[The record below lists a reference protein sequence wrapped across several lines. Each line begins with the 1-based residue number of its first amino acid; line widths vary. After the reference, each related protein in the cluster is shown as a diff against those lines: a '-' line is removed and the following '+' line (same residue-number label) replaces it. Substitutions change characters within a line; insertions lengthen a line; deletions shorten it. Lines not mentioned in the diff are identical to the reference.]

1 MLREKS
7 YNLVGTNAMD
17 RYKADM
23 GGLIAALGLDA
34 DLEGYAREVGRLEAR
49 LLWANENGMEF
60 PPYILKALRES
71 VDLYDERSTREAACL
86 SAHCA
91 PWIGFLRCS
100 QARSMLLPSVEQVQ
114 CSRMALAREPGASG
128 FGSPRD
134 WTTIARRPPSSVV
147 RFRMLSIDSEF
158 MAKKEGALELEG
170 TVVEALPNAMFRV
183 ELANGHKVLA
193 TISGKMRQHY
203 IRILPA
209 DRVVVELSAYDL
221 TRGRIVYRH
230 K

>member
-1 MLREKS
+1 MRQ
-7 YNLVGTNAMD
+7 
-17 RYKADM
+17 YKADM
-23 GGLIAALGLDA
+23 GGVISDLGLDD
-34 DLEGYAREVGRLEAR
+34 DLQGYAREVGRVENR
-49 LLWANENGMEF
+49 LLWAHRQGMEF

-71 VDLYDERSTREAACL
+71 VDLYRERLCAVMVPAPGILADLRPLLLWVRPGDLGPSTKPR
-86 SAHCA
+86 
-91 PWIGFLRCS
+91 
-100 QARSMLLPSVEQVQ
+100 MLV
-114 CSRMALAREPGASG
+114 C
-128 FGSPRD
+128 
-134 WTTIARRPPSSVV
+134 RPPLAGGRCGVQSDWEV
-147 RFRMLSIDSEF
+147 